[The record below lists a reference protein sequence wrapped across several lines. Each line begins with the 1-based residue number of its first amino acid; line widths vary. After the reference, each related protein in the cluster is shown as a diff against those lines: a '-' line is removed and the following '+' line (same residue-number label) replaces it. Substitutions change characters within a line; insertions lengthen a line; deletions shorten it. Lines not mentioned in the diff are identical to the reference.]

1 MMPGWMVTLEQ
12 DLQQRA
18 LPDGGFAEYP
28 GGDFR
33 PDAAAWAVL
42 ALTVAGKEN
51 PRLELAR
58 SRLQAAQMRDGS
70 VPVSRQTPAAIWPTA
85 LAVLA
90 WNGSAEHESA
100 RDRAIAHLLDT
111 TGKHWPKQAD
121 SPVAHDTALRG
132 WPWVTETHSW
142 VEPTALAVLALRA
155 TGHGQHPRTRE
166 AVEMLLDRQIAGSG
180 WNYGNTRVYGKNL
193 HPMPDATGLTLQAL
207 AGYSSDSAVE
217 PSLNYLEA
225 LTSTLRTPYS
235 LAWSILGLSAWER
248 RPAAPERLIADS
260 LDRQSVFGS
269 YPTSHLCLLLLA
281 LSCPAGLNGP
291 ITSLKGSDL
300 G

>member
-1 MMPGWMVTLEQ
+1 MTPGWMVTLEQ

-42 ALTVAGKEN
+42 ALATAGKAN

-90 WNGSAEHESA
+90 WNGSVEHESA
-100 RDRAIAHLLDT
+100 RDRAIAHLLETD
-111 TGKHWPKQAD
+111 GKHWPKQPD

-180 WNYGNTRVYGKNL
+180 WNYGNTRVYGKTL

-207 AGYSSDSAVE
+207 AGQTPGSAVE
-217 PSLNYLEA
+217 SGLNYLEP
-225 LTSTLRTPYS
+225 LTSGLRTPYS
-235 LAWSILGLSAWER
+235 LAWSILGLSAWGR
-248 RPAAPERLIADS
+248 RPAAAEQLISDS
-260 LDRQSVFGS
+260 LDRQRVFGS

-281 LSCPAGLNGP
+281 QSCPNGLNGA
-291 ITSLKGSDL
+291 ITPRKGSGL